1 MMRSV
6 TTNPLGETPDVGV
19 PRRLAASMTVGE
31 QQEWLRGY
39 LDRQRVTRRTA
50 LKGGASVLAALAGT
64 TAPWALTACT
74 TAASSPVG
82 VIGRHLSFGADPT
95 RQMAV
100 AAELTGKP
108 SGPIVLEFGRDP
120 GYGQTVEAEVRELV
134 SMVPQQD
141 GSIRAA
147 DQFFIHALAEGLA
160 PGATFHYR
168 LRLADGTATPDSV
181 FTTAPARTALGPF
194 TFTAFADQGVNIDPT
209 PTGQTGF
216 SDNYYK
222 PDDTRRTAAPS
233 DALVALIAARRPAFH
248 LLAGDICYAD
258 PSGNGRPV
266 KNNGAKTADKGFDNF
281 DPTVWTQYFGVIEKS
296 AATAPWLF
304 ATGNHDMEA
313 LYDSNTA
320 PGGAAHG
327 YAGHAARLDLP
338 RTGPSACPSVYSVVY
353 GNVGILSLDA
363 NDLSAEIP
371 TNAGYSGGAQ
381 VTWLTQRLTELRNDP
396 QIDFVVAFFHHCAF
410 ATSSSHGSDA
420 GVRAA
425 LAPLF
430 DRFSVDLVV
439 QGHNHQYERTNPIRG
454 GVSTMEAPDGA
465 SVDPGRNGTTY
476 ICCGSGGRP
485 RYGWQPGET
494 DHYRG
499 FAGHHSGSVVKTFV
513 AGPGETKTPETVD
526 WSQARYLDYAFLSV
540 HVNPAQPGGRATMSV
555 RAVTDAGA
563 EIDRVD
569 LVRATPPVR
578 ALGAPA
584 AWKSRTSGLSVPGHV
599 SI

>member
-1 MMRSV
+1 M
-6 TTNPLGETPDVGV
+6 
-19 PRRLAASMTVGE
+19 
-31 QQEWLRGY
+31 
-39 LDRQRVTRRTA
+39 
-50 LKGGASVLAALAGT
+50 
-64 TAPWALTACT
+64 
-74 TAASSPVG
+74 
-82 VIGRHLSFGADPT
+82 
-95 RQMAV
+95 
-100 AAELTGKP
+100 
-108 SGPIVLEFGRDP
+108 
-120 GYGQTVEAEVRELV
+120 
-134 SMVPQQD
+134 
-141 GSIRAA
+141 
-147 DQFFIHALAEGLA
+147 
-160 PGATFHYR
+160 
-168 LRLADGTATPDSV
+168 
-181 FTTAPARTALGPF
+181 
-194 TFTAFADQGVNIDPT
+194 
-209 PTGQTGF
+209 
-216 SDNYYK
+216 
-222 PDDTRRTAAPS
+222 
-233 DALVALIAARRPAFH
+233 
-248 LLAGDICYAD
+248 
-258 PSGNGRPV
+258 

-296 AATAPWLF
+296 AATVPWLF

-313 LYDSNTA
+313 LYDNNTA

-371 TNAGYSGGAQ
+371 TNAGYSGGGQ
-381 VTWLTQRLTELRNDP
+381 VAWLTQRLTELRNDP
-396 QIDFVVAFFHHCAF
+396 QVDFIVAFFHHCAF

-465 SVDPGRNGTTY
+465 SVDPEKNGTTY

-499 FAGHHSGSVVKTFV
+499 STGQNSGSVVKTFV
-513 AGPGETKTPETVD
+513 AGPGGAKTPETVD
-526 WSQARYLDYAFLSV
+526 WSQARYLDYAFLAV
-540 HVNPAQPGGRATMSV
+540 QVTPAPPGGRATMSV
-555 RAVTDAGA
+555 RAVTDGGA

-578 ALGAPA
+578 ALGTPA
-584 AWKSRTSGLSVPGHV
+584 AWKTRGSGLSVPGHV
-599 SI
+599 TM